1 MNRIWQRYFGVGLV
15 ATENDFG
22 TQGERPTH
30 PKLLDWLADELRQ
43 SGWSIKH
50 IHRLIVSSATYRQS
64 SHERPEYAELDP
76 ANKLLARQRRLRLPA
91 ENVRD
96 ALLSVSGLLSR
107 KVGGPSVFPYQPDG
121 VMKVRRSPRKWEMSS
136 GADRYRRGLY
146 THFWRTS
153 PHPFLT
159 TFDAPL
165 SDVTCTRRSRSNTP
179 LQALMLLN
187 DPEFLEAAR
196 AFARRILSESPD
208 AARVSYAFRVA
219 FGREPNATE
228 RESIERFLHLQ
239 LEAFADDPD
248 AAAELTA
255 GAATDP
261 DVREWAAWTAV
272 ARVLLNLD
280 EFITRE

>member
-1 MNRIWQRYFGVGLV
+1 MLPKLGPLEHPTRLDLAHWLVSDKHPLTARVTVNRIWQRYFGVGLV

-30 PKLLDWLADELRQ
+30 PKLLDWLADEFRQ

-121 VMKVRRSPRKWEMSS
+121 GMEVRRSPRKWEMSS

-179 LQALMLLN
+179 LQA
-187 DPEFLEAAR
+187 P
-196 AFARRILSESPD
+196 
-208 AARVSYAFRVA
+208 VSY
-219 FGREPNATE
+219 T
-228 RESIERFLHLQ
+228 HLRAH
-239 LEAFADDPD
+239 E
-248 AAAELTA
+248 
-255 GAATDP
+255 
-261 DVREWAAWTAV
+261 
-272 ARVLLNLD
+272 
-280 EFITRE
+280 TRHAHV